1 MAGLSLSQFM
11 RNHGDKVRTGI
22 FAPPPVLNR
31 VNQELLLIVFTELF
45 YSESS
50 VYSCRAVQCCMT
62 THDPAVVLVHR

>member
-45 YSESS
+45 Y
-50 VYSCRAVQCCMT
+50 
-62 THDPAVVLVHR
+62 

>member
-1 MAGLSLSQFM
+1 MAIRSEQAFLLSPF
-11 RNHGDKVRTGI
+11 
-22 FAPPPVLNR
+22 LNR

-50 VYSCRAVQCCMT
+50 VYSCTAVQCCMT